1 MLRGGVAVP
10 EPEYAEEGCF
20 EVELADG
27 QRRQVPRFCPHRG
40 GRLAHGELNRKQGT
54 LACPLHRS
62 VFDLRTGEQ
71 LAGPACGRLAV
82 AASAEASVPHTLAA
96 TLASQSPRGGR

>member
-1 MLRGGVAVP
+1 VA
-10 EPEYAEEGCF
+10 EPEYAEQGCF

-27 QRRQVPRFCPHRG
+27 ERRQVPRFCPHRG
-40 GRLAHGELNRKQGT
+40 GRLAHGELSRKQGT

-71 LAGPACGRLAV
+71 LAGPPCGRLAV
-82 AASAEASVPHTLAA
+82 AAYAAGSVEPDPALP
-96 TLASQSPRGGR
+96 SQSPSRRR